1 MKGFL
6 HGLLRYVAVAAGI
19 AALLLLVARGLRPD
33 VSAPPPPP
41 APALLARVEASR
53 HVTLDRAHPPVVV
66 RTVNYADGPAA
77 AWWPKHES
85 PIFTDLEHDGKLP
98 PLAERVGPE
107 PLVMA
112 GCDGPGRYGGTW
124 YRLANSERDVLTTQ
138 SLLMTPTL
146 MRWSPQG
153 YPVVPYV
160 AKSLDI
166 SPDQREF
173 TFTLRRGMK
182 WSDGAP
188 FTADDIMFWWKWE
201 VLYFKQTPRFMR
213 IAGQM
218 GTVEK
223 IDDLHV
229 RFRFP
234 KPNPYFPTCVAR
246 TADQFDMLVPAHY
259 LRQFHPGVGDQAL
272 IRRMMASLKLATP
285 AAVYLRMKEWRNPAC
300 PRLSPWIYRTYKPS
314 APHTFVRNPYF
325 FAVDPEGRQLPYLDR
340 IVIDVK
346 AQSLIPVA
354 ASNGELTMQDRHIFY
369 DNHTLLL
376 GGMKAGGYR
385 VLHWFAAARSVF
397 TIYPVLNR
405 RVDPARPVTA
415 KKAALLNDR
424 RFRQALS
431 LAIDRR
437 AIINAVFNGQGEP
450 AQLDGGP
457 LSDFHSPELF
467 HSFTAFDPA
476 RANRLLDEIGLVK
489 RDSEGFRTF
498 TDGSRMTFYLYFMPV
513 TTQEP
518 AQFVIDDWA
527 RVGVRAILRVE
538 GRPLF
543 YAEKAAYEHDF
554 DIWIGNTEFDP
565 LLDPRNFVPTFG
577 ETFFAPGYGLWYR
590 YGGLYGDP
598 AARAIKGAIAPPPG
612 GPIRREMELL
622 DRAYTAPARA
632 QAIEDFRAIQHIA
645 AENVWSI
652 SIATAP
658 PQLVVVKD
666 GLRNVPDHAIT
677 GTPYM
682 TPLNTGV
689 ETYFWENPS
698 DRPATIAQIR
708 REVAH
713 IVPMPG
719 AVSGAGVQPAISA
732 AGSPGHQTGALLA
745 TLLRW
750 LILGALAA
758 ALLLAGFRHP
768 LVGRRLL
775 LMIPTLVIVSVLVF
789 TVIQLPPGDFITAKM
804 QEIELTGDAS
814 ASAQI
819 EDLRTSFHVDE
830 SPVKHY
836 LRWVGLVWFTTFDA
850 RDEGL
855 LQGNLGR
862 SMEYNR
868 PVSDIVGDRVLLTIA
883 ISGFTILFTWAL
895 ALPAGIYSAVRQ
907 YSPGDYIVTFLGF
920 LGMSVPAFLAALVL
934 IYLSNAWLGIQVTGL
949 FSPRYA
955 TQIGWTW
962 GKFADLLQHI
972 WVPVLVLGVGGT
984 ASMIRTM
991 RANLLDELRKP
1002 YVAAARARGCR
1013 PLRLL
1018 LKYPVRI
1025 ALNPFVSGLGSL
1037 FPHLISGGMIIALV
1051 LSLPIIGPEM
1061 LAALLNQDTYFAGSM
1076 LIVLSMLGVFGTL
1089 VSDLL
1094 LLWLDPRIRLGS
1106 GKR

>member
-1 MKGFL
+1 MKGFARIFL
-6 HGLLRYVAVAAGI
+6 GYVTVAAGI
-19 AALLLLVARGLRPD
+19 CGLLFLVARGFRPD
-33 VSAPPPPP
+33 VTSPPPPP
-41 APALLARVEASR
+41 PPEVLAAVEASR
-53 HVTLDRAHPPVVV
+53 DVTLDRQHPPVVV
-66 RTVNYADGPAA
+66 QKVNYADGASA
-77 AWWPKHES
+77 AWWPKQES
-85 PIFTDLEHDGKLP
+85 PIFAALVQEGKLP

-107 PLVMA
+107 PLVLE

-138 SLLMTPTL
+138 SLLTTPTL

-153 YPVVPYV
+153 YPIVPYI
-160 AKSLDI
+160 AKSLEA
-166 SPDQREF
+166 SADQREF

-188 FTADDIMFWWKWE
+188 FTADDIMYWWKWE

-213 IAGQM
+213 LAGQM

-223 IDDLHV
+223 IDDLRV
-229 RFRFP
+229 RFKFP
-234 KPNPYFPTCVAR
+234 LPNPYFPTCVAR
-246 TADQFDMLVPAHY
+246 TADQFDILFPAHY
-259 LRQFHPGVGDQAL
+259 LRQFHPAIGNQAL
-272 IRRMMASLKLATP
+272 IQKMMKALKLGSP
-285 AAVYLRMKEWRNPAC
+285 ISVYRRMKEWRNPEC
-300 PRLSPWIYRTYKPS
+300 PRLSPWIYRSYKPS

-325 FAVDPEGRQLPYLDR
+325 CAVDSAGHQLPYLDR
-340 IVIDVK
+340 VVIDVK
-346 AQSLIPVA
+346 AASLIPVA
-354 ASNGELTMQDRHIFY
+354 ASNGELSMQDRHIFNE
-369 DNHTLLL
+369 DHTLLL
-376 GGMKAGGYR
+376 GGMASGDYH
-385 VLHWFAAARSVF
+385 VLHWFPATRSVF
-397 TIYPVLNR
+397 TIFPVLNR
-405 RVDPARPVTA
+405 ERDPAQPETG
-415 KKAALLNDR
+415 KKATLLNDR

-437 AIINAVFNGQGEP
+437 AIIDAVFNGQGEP

-457 LSDFHSPELF
+457 LSDFHSAELF
-467 HSFTAFDPA
+467 KSFTAHDPA
-476 RANRLLDEIGLVK
+476 RANRLLDAIGLTR

-498 TDGSRMTFYLYFMPV
+498 ADGTRMTFFLHL
-513 TTQEP
+513 TSANITLEP

-527 RVGVRAILRVE
+527 KIGVRTILRTE

-543 YAEKAAYEHDF
+543 YAEKAAFEHDF
-554 DIWIGNTEFDP
+554 DVWTGNSEFDP

-577 ETFFAPGYGLWYR
+577 ESFFAPGYGLWYR

-598 AARAIKGAIAPPPG
+598 AAREQKGAIEPPRD
-612 GPIRREMELL
+612 GPLRREMELL
-622 DRAYTAPARA
+622 DRAYTASSLDEAKKEFA
-632 QAIEDFRAIQHIA
+632 AIQHIA

-658 PQLVVVKD
+658 PQLVIVKN

-682 TPLNTGV
+682 TPANTGM
-689 ETYFWENPS
+689 ETYFWENPN
-698 DRPATIAQIR
+698 DGPATVAQIKH
-708 REVAH
+708 E
-713 IVPMPG
+713 ITTITPMPDTVGVVSVSPAKRAG
-719 AVSGAGVQPAISA
+719 AILA
-732 AGSPGHQTGALLA
+732 AT
-745 TLLRW
+745 LRW
-750 LILGALAA
+750 LVGGTLI
-758 ALLLAGFRHP
+758 AGMFLIGCRHP
-768 LVGRRLL
+768 FIGRRLL
-775 LMIPTLVIVSVLVF
+775 LMIPTMIVVSALVF
-789 TVIQLPPGDFITAKM
+789 FVIQLPRGDFISARM
-804 QEIELTGDAS
+804 QELELTGDAS

-830 SPVKHY
+830 SGFKRY
-836 LRWVGLVWFTTFDA
+836 LRWTGLMWFTSFQA
-850 RDEGL
+850 KDEGL

-868 PVSDIVGDRVLLTIA
+868 PVNDIVGDRILLTIV
-883 ISGFTILFTWAL
+883 ISGFTILFTWAI
-895 ALPAGIYSAVRQ
+895 ALPTGIYAAVRQ
-907 YSPGDYIVTFLGF
+907 YSMGDYLLTLLGF
-920 LGMSVPAFLAALVL
+920 VGMSVPAFLAALVL
-934 IYLSNAWLGIQVTGL
+934 IYLSSAWLGIEVTGL
-949 FSPRYA
+949 FSARYA

-962 GKFADLLQHI
+962 GKFVDLLQHI
-972 WVPVLVLGVGGT
+972 WVPVLVLGLGGT
-984 ASMIRTM
+984 AGMIRIM

-1002 YVAAARARGCR
+1002 YVTAARARGCR

-1037 FPHLISGGMIIALV
+1037 FPHLLSGGAIIAMV

-1061 LAALLNQDTYFAGSM
+1061 LSALLNQDTYFAGSM

>member
-6 HGLLRYVAVAAGI
+6 HGLLRYVAIAAGI

-33 VSAPPPPP
+33 VSTPPPPP

-160 AKSLDI
+160 AKSLDV
-166 SPDQREF
+166 SPDQRDF

-314 APHTFVRNPYF
+314 APYTFVRIPYF
-325 FAVDPEGRQLPYLDR
+325 FAVDPECRQLPYLDR

-346 AQSLIPVA
+346 TPALIPVA
-354 ASNGELTMQDRHIFY
+354 ASNGELSMQDRHIFPE
-369 DNHTLLL
+369 DHTLLL
-376 GGMKAGGYR
+376 GGMASGGYH
-385 VLHWFAAARSVF
+385 VLHWFPATRSAF
-397 TIYPVLNR
+397 TIFPVLNR
-405 RVDPARPVTA
+405 QIDPTQPDTG
-415 KKAALLNDR
+415 KKAALLNDK
-424 RFRQALS
+424 RFRQSLS

-467 HSFTAFDPA
+467 SSFTAHDPA
-476 RANRLLDEIGLVK
+476 QANRLLDDLGLAH
-489 RDSEGFRTF
+489 RDREGFRTF
-498 TDGSRMTFYLYFMPV
+498 ADGSRMTFFLYVATANV
-513 TTQEP
+513 TAEP

-527 RVGVRAILRVE
+527 RVGVRTILRTE

-543 YAEKAAYEHDF
+543 YAEKAAFKHDF
-554 DIWIGNTEFDP
+554 DVWTGDTEFDP

-577 ETFFAPGYGLWYR
+577 ESFFAPGYGLWYR

-598 AARAIKGAIAPPPG
+598 AARAQKGAIEPPRDHPL
-612 GPIRREMELL
+612 RREMEIL
-622 DRAYTAPARA
+622 DQAYTATSRAGAIARK
-632 QAIEDFRAIQHIA
+632 
-645 AENVWSI
+645 S
-652 SIATAP
+652 
-658 PQLVVVKD
+658 VV
-666 GLRNVPDHAIT
+666 
-677 GTPYM
+677 
-682 TPLNTGV
+682 
-689 ETYFWENPS
+689 
-698 DRPATIAQIR
+698 
-708 REVAH
+708 
-713 IVPMPG
+713 
-719 AVSGAGVQPAISA
+719 
-732 AGSPGHQTGALLA
+732 
-745 TLLRW
+745 
-750 LILGALAA
+750 
-758 ALLLAGFRHP
+758 
-768 LVGRRLL
+768 
-775 LMIPTLVIVSVLVF
+775 
-789 TVIQLPPGDFITAKM
+789 
-804 QEIELTGDAS
+804 
-814 ASAQI
+814 
-819 EDLRTSFHVDE
+819 
-830 SPVKHY
+830 
-836 LRWVGLVWFTTFDA
+836 
-850 RDEGL
+850 
-855 LQGNLGR
+855 
-862 SMEYNR
+862 
-868 PVSDIVGDRVLLTIA
+868 
-883 ISGFTILFTWAL
+883 
-895 ALPAGIYSAVRQ
+895 
-907 YSPGDYIVTFLGF
+907 
-920 LGMSVPAFLAALVL
+920 
-934 IYLSNAWLGIQVTGL
+934 
-949 FSPRYA
+949 
-955 TQIGWTW
+955 
-962 GKFADLLQHI
+962 
-972 WVPVLVLGVGGT
+972 
-984 ASMIRTM
+984 
-991 RANLLDELRKP
+991 
-1002 YVAAARARGCR
+1002 
-1013 PLRLL
+1013 
-1018 LKYPVRI
+1018 
-1025 ALNPFVSGLGSL
+1025 
-1037 FPHLISGGMIIALV
+1037 
-1051 LSLPIIGPEM
+1051 
-1061 LAALLNQDTYFAGSM
+1061 
-1076 LIVLSMLGVFGTL
+1076 
-1089 VSDLL
+1089 
-1094 LLWLDPRIRLGS
+1094 
-1106 GKR
+1106 